1 MMRLSEMRS
10 IVACDQVSVES
21 KTCEV
26 VEKSSEAATQSHT
39 EGSKLGGFG
48 EAANQFPVAQTPDR
62 K

>member
-1 MMRLSEMRS
+1 MRS

-48 EAANQFPVAQTPDR
+48 EAANQLVPCRTDAR
-62 K
+62 S

>member
-48 EAANQFPVAQTPDR
+48 EAANQFPVA
-62 K
+62 